1 MDNEQFSQEFAHL
14 NNSILNMDDD
24 IYEFHKMVSTD
35 EIDNIIGE
43 QTDFFKNGDKDQEI
57 CKDNLFD
64 KEIKKNQKKI
74 DSEVDNL
81 INYIK

>member
-1 MDNEQFSQEFAHL
+1 MIKKVICKSGHTIVKFKKCVKLNHNMDNEQFSQEFAHL

-43 QTDFFKNGDKDQEI
+43 QTDFFKNGDKD
-57 CKDNLFD
+57 
-64 KEIKKNQKKI
+64 
-74 DSEVDNL
+74 
-81 INYIK
+81 